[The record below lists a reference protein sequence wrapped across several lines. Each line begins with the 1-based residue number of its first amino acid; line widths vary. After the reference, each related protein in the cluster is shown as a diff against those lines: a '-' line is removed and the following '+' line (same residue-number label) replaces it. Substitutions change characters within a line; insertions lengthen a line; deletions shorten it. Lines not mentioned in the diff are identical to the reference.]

1 MSFEEKPQIQKNF
14 QKPKTWI
21 SNLNINKQSFKGHP
35 IGVILNNMDNKNF
48 NTADLFCNFEMEIL

>member
-35 IGVILNNMDNKNF
+35 IGVI
-48 NTADLFCNFEMEIL
+48 